1 MTRPGE
7 RLERRGP
14 FLLLYAVNQ
23 QLSALLADAMADAPL
38 TPNEFAVTSALR
50 LIEPARPTRLAEVTG
65 LRPTTLSN
73 HLRAFEE
80 RGLVRRRR
88 DPADGRASLVSLT
101 ARGRRETEACFPQ
114 FGEVIELFRKSAADE
129 GLVELDLLDQLE
141 SVHRALESARERL
154 GTMDR

>member
-1 MTRPGE
+1 VARPGE

-14 FLLLYAVNQ
+14 FLLLYAVSQ
-23 QLSALLADAMADAPL
+23 QLGALLAEAMADAPL
-38 TPNEFAVTSALR
+38 TQNEFAITSALR
-50 LIEPARPTRLAEVTG
+50 LIEPARPSRLAEVTG

-73 HLRAFEE
+73 HLRGFEE

-88 DPADGRASLVSLT
+88 DPADGRASLISLT
-101 ARGRRETEACFPQ
+101 ARGRRDTEACFPQ
-114 FGEVIELFRKSAADE
+114 FGAAVEQFRKAAADE

-141 SVHRALESARERL
+141 SVHRALETARERL

>member
-1 MTRPGE
+1 VTPSGE

-23 QLSALLADAMADAPL
+23 QLSSLLAQSMDGAPL
-38 TPNEFAVTSALR
+38 TPGEFAITSALR
-50 LIEPARPTRLAEVTG
+50 LIEPARPSRLAEVTG

-73 HLRAFEE
+73 HLRGFEE

-88 DPADGRASLVSLT
+88 DPADGRASLLSLT
-101 ARGRRETEACFPQ
+101 PRGLRDTEACFPQ
-114 FGEVIELFRKSAADE
+114 FGEAVEQFRKAAADE

-141 SVHRALESARERL
+141 SVHRALESARDRL
-154 GTMDR
+154 GTMDQ